1 MGVIV
6 HCFVKSTFIYICDN
20 VARLKEAG
28 KVEGSCKTGERNG
41 RTRVKEGRVKYIRC
55 TI

>member
-20 VARLKEAG
+20 VARLER
-28 KVEGSCKTGERNG
+28 VGEKRELQNG
-41 RTRVKEGRVKYIRC
+41 REKRSDKSERER
-55 TI
+55 